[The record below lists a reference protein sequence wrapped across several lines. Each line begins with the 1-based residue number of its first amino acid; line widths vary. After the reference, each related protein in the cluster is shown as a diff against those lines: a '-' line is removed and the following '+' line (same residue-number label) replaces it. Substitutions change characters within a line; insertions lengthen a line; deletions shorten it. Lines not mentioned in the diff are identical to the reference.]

1 MNEIIALQKYEN
13 EAQLAK
19 ELIRG
24 FWLAHGDYVI
34 TDEEAAENLAAWT
47 DKGHVFYFIL
57 KEEIPIGFVHLGSR
71 GAEVDWIEDL
81 FVLPEYQGNGYGS
94 HAIALVEAEIK
105 KYSESV
111 YLEVAARNFGAMKLY
126 HRLGYH
132 CLNTVTL
139 RKDFQPEN
147 FEVIR
152 SEELWGIRWKLR
164 SILSRI
170 SRRFAQQIQTS
181 PPPASMSARKCVCV
195 VWDCAPG
202 HSPRRRRCTS
212 GCPFFKQP
220 QPPPSPVPPQ
230 SQTAPADAPDKTHK
244 TDTSDSIPVFRYKNA
259 PES

>member
-47 DKGHVFYFIL
+47 DN
-57 KEEIPIGFVHLGSR
+57 
-71 GAEVDWIEDL
+71 WIEDL

-152 SEELWGIRWKLR
+152 SEELLGYPLEVKKYIK
-164 SILSRI
+164 
-170 SRRFAQQIQTS
+170 
-181 PPPASMSARKCVCV
+181 
-195 VWDCAPG
+195 
-202 HSPRRRRCTS
+202 
-212 GCPFFKQP
+212 
-220 QPPPSPVPPQ
+220 
-230 SQTAPADAPDKTHK
+230 
-244 TDTSDSIPVFRYKNA
+244 
-259 PES
+259 

>member
-19 ELIRG
+19 RADSRL
-24 FWLAHGDYVI
+24 LAGSWCDYVI
-34 TDEEAAENLAAWT
+34 TDAAENLAAWT

-57 KEEIPIGFVHLGSR
+57 KRRDPRSR

-152 SEELWGIRWKLR
+152 SEELLGYPLEVKKYIK
-164 SILSRI
+164 
-170 SRRFAQQIQTS
+170 
-181 PPPASMSARKCVCV
+181 
-195 VWDCAPG
+195 
-202 HSPRRRRCTS
+202 
-212 GCPFFKQP
+212 
-220 QPPPSPVPPQ
+220 
-230 SQTAPADAPDKTHK
+230 
-244 TDTSDSIPVFRYKNA
+244 
-259 PES
+259 

>member
-139 RKDFQPEN
+139 CKDFQPEN

-152 SEELWGIRWKLR
+152 SEELL
-164 SILSRI
+164 
-170 SRRFAQQIQTS
+170 
-181 PPPASMSARKCVCV
+181 
-195 VWDCAPG
+195 
-202 HSPRRRRCTS
+202 

-244 TDTSDSIPVFRYKNA
+244 TDTSDSILVFRYKNA
-259 PES
+259 PGSSPENR

>member
-47 DKGHVFYFIL
+47 DKGHMFYFIL

-132 CLNTVTL
+132 CLSDNALL
-139 RKDFQPEN
+139 RQ
-147 FEVIR
+147 
-152 SEELWGIRWKLR
+152 
-164 SILSRI
+164 
-170 SRRFAQQIQTS
+170 
-181 PPPASMSARKCVCV
+181 
-195 VWDCAPG
+195 
-202 HSPRRRRCTS
+202 
-212 GCPFFKQP
+212 
-220 QPPPSPVPPQ
+220 
-230 SQTAPADAPDKTHK
+230 
-244 TDTSDSIPVFRYKNA
+244 
-259 PES
+259 

>member
-111 YLEVAARNFGAMKLY
+111 YL
-126 HRLGYH
+126 RLGYH

-152 SEELWGIRWKLR
+152 SEELLGYPLEVKKYIK
-164 SILSRI
+164 
-170 SRRFAQQIQTS
+170 
-181 PPPASMSARKCVCV
+181 
-195 VWDCAPG
+195 
-202 HSPRRRRCTS
+202 
-212 GCPFFKQP
+212 
-220 QPPPSPVPPQ
+220 
-230 SQTAPADAPDKTHK
+230 
-244 TDTSDSIPVFRYKNA
+244 
-259 PES
+259 

>member
-94 HAIALVEAEIK
+94 HAIALVEVEIK

-152 SEELWGIRWKLR
+152 SEELLGYPLEVKKYIKQNLTPICAANPDLPTARLNV
-164 SILSRI
+164 
-170 SRRFAQQIQTS
+170 S
-181 PPPASMSARKCVCV
+181 PEVRLCRLGLC
-195 VWDCAPG
+195 
-202 HSPRRRRCTS
+202 PRA
-212 GCPFFKQP
+212 
-220 QPPPSPVPPQ
+220 Q
-230 SQTAPADAPDKTHK
+230 SQAAQVHFRV
-244 TDTSDSIPVFRYKNA
+244 SVF
-259 PES
+259 

>member
-81 FVLPEYQGNGYGS
+81 FVLPEYQG
-94 HAIALVEAEIK
+94 
-105 KYSESV
+105 
-111 YLEVAARNFGAMKLY
+111 AARNFGAMKLY

-152 SEELWGIRWKLR
+152 SEELLGYPLEVKKYIK
-164 SILSRI
+164 
-170 SRRFAQQIQTS
+170 
-181 PPPASMSARKCVCV
+181 
-195 VWDCAPG
+195 
-202 HSPRRRRCTS
+202 
-212 GCPFFKQP
+212 
-220 QPPPSPVPPQ
+220 
-230 SQTAPADAPDKTHK
+230 
-244 TDTSDSIPVFRYKNA
+244 
-259 PES
+259 

>member
-126 HRLGYH
+126 HRLGYN

-147 FEVIR
+147 FEVIC
-152 SEELWGIRWKLR
+152 SEELL
-164 SILSRI
+164 
-170 SRRFAQQIQTS
+170 
-181 PPPASMSARKCVCV
+181 
-195 VWDCAPG
+195 
-202 HSPRRRRCTS
+202 

-220 QPPPSPVPPQ
+220 QPPPSPVTPQ

>member
-132 CLNTVTL
+132 CLNPACRDRFL
-139 RKDFQPEN
+139 C
-147 FEVIR
+147 
-152 SEELWGIRWKLR
+152 
-164 SILSRI
+164 
-170 SRRFAQQIQTS
+170 SRRAFS
-181 PPPASMSARKCVCV
+181 LSFY
-195 VWDCAPG
+195 
-202 HSPRRRRCTS
+202 TS
-212 GCPFFKQP
+212 GFTVKSASGSAVFSVSVFSGFSTASSTFPFRFAI
-220 QPPPSPVPPQ
+220 
-230 SQTAPADAPDKTHK
+230 T
-244 TDTSDSIPVFRYKNA
+244 
-259 PES
+259 

>member
-34 TDEEAAENLAAWT
+34 TDEEAVENLAAWT

-147 FEVIR
+147 FTPICAANPD
-152 SEELWGIRWKLR
+152 LPI
-164 SILSRI
+164 
-170 SRRFAQQIQTS
+170 
-181 PPPASMSARKCVCV
+181 
-195 VWDCAPG
+195 APG